1 MTLWKVPPGGVRR
14 TDELSRPRTP
24 CGVRPR
30 DRDTG
35 GAADSRERL
44 DPRVHA
50 CHDNGAQSGYGL
62 MNQTCQR
69 FTGGPQSSPAPRLAA
84 APGPAQ
90 LASQRPP
97 RVAAQG
103 SVEEAPPLQHDSITT
118 ELGAVCGRIVS
129 SRRRD
134 RSIKIQPG
142 RLSAGL
148 WRGLLR
154 SQRRPWPRDNRALSR
169 RSVLHRLLG
178 KVGVGRT
185 ELAKRGVAE

>member
-1 MTLWKVPPGGVRR
+1 MTLSKVNASGVRLA
-14 TDELSRPRTP
+14 DELSRPRTP

-62 MNQTCQR
+62 MNQPFQR
-69 FTGGPQSSPAPRLAA
+69 FTGGPQSSLTPRLAA

-97 RVAAQG
+97 RVVAQG
-103 SVEEAPPLQHDSITT
+103 SVEEAPSLQHGSITT
-118 ELGAVCGRIVS
+118 ELGAVCAEPDVR
-129 SRRRD
+129 
-134 RSIKIQPG
+134 
-142 RLSAGL
+142 
-148 WRGLLR
+148 
-154 SQRRPWPRDNRALSR
+154 
-169 RSVLHRLLG
+169 
-178 KVGVGRT
+178 
-185 ELAKRGVAE
+185 AKRDAA